1 MTGCSEPSAGIS
13 QAETCGEKGEKSR
26 RTSGQPAEVRS
37 LIAAYRDNYDR
48 LRSTKSSHG
57 QKNVCDSIKEDFLSS
72 CSDAGIETEKTLA
85 QVKEKWRSLFDKY
98 KAVKDN
104 NNKTGRDRRTFGF
117 YDEIDEFM
125 SGSDKV
131 NPKFFKET
139 RVMQVR
145 PKDSPTSSDSGSS
158 DASATVTIAD
168 PTTAVGE
175 KPNEKDDSPCRPK
188 TKKKRASLEGKETES
203 TILNLMEAQQAAIEK
218 ADEKDERM
226 FEALLKSQSDSQQR
240 HQEFTLYVLG
250 KLGEIFSSKKIKKCF
265 LNGIHN
271 YKSNC
276 SSYSFQFYR

>member
-1 MTGCSEPSAGIS
+1 MPGCSEPSAGIS

-26 RTSGQPAEVRS
+26 RTSWQPAEVRS

-131 NPKFFKET
+131 NPKFVKET

-145 PKDSPTSSDSGSS
+145 PEDSPTSSDSGSS
-158 DASATVTIAD
+158 EASATVTIA
-168 PTTAVGE
+168 E
-175 KPNEKDDSPCRPK
+175 KNE
-188 TKKKRASLEGKETES
+188 EEES
-203 TILNLMEAQQAAIEK
+203 K
-218 ADEKDERM
+218 PRRKGGR
-226 FEALLKSQSDSQQR
+226 KYHSQSHGGTTSSHRESRRERRTDVRGFVKIPKRLSTKTPGIYSLCPGQTGR
-240 HQEFTLYVLG
+240 DFLFE
-250 KLGEIFSSKKIKKCF
+250 KNKEMFS
-265 LNGIHN
+265 
-271 YKSNC
+271 
-276 SSYSFQFYR
+276 